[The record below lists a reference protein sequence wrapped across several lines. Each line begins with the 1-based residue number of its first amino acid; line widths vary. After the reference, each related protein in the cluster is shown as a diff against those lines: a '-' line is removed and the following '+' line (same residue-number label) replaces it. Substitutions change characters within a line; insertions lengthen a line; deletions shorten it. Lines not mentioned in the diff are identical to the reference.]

1 MKSIRL
7 VLISLGILM
16 LVTGCGG
23 NENKL
28 GNEEKLECTRSNS
41 SGSIITKDILSYDN
55 NDKLIS
61 ITRESVYDKSQY
73 SGYKYFEDE
82 LKSKQDEAEKLGI
95 GFKVDRKDDSIT
107 IVYTYTGDA
116 IDEFDA
122 KAVIGKKPNEAKSV
136 YENAGAT
143 CK

>member
-28 GNEEKLECTRSNS
+28 GNEEELECTRSYS
-41 SGSIITKDILSYDN
+41 SGSIIIKDFLSYDN

-61 ITRESVYDKSQY
+61 ITRESVYDKSHY
-73 SGYKYFEDE
+73 SGYEYFENE
-82 LKSKQDEAEKLGI
+82 LKSKQDEAESKGI

-107 IVYTYTGDA
+107 IFYTYTGDA
-116 IDEFDA
+116 IDDFDL
-122 KAVIGKKPNEAKSV
+122 KTIFGKKPNEVKSV
-136 YENAGAT
+136 YENAGGT